1 MVYLPILWRLLLGRR
16 RNKTSNVV
24 LATSVSPET
33 KQLILGIRHSDSFP
47 EISCSG
53 VLLDSMGYMLSISK
67 DDAAFCHMASAS
79 IGSLASYLE
88 YEGRHEAAQSLSLL
102 ASVIAKINGAEL
114 EERSDWR
121 CGSQPKAAVHSA
133 SKIHE

>member
-1 MVYLPILWRLLLGRR
+1 MEAFLGRR
-16 RNKTSNVV
+16 RKKTSNVV

-53 VLLDSMGYMLSISK
+53 MLLDSMGYMLSAAM

-88 YEGRHEAAQSLSLL
+88 YEGRHDAAQSLNLL
-102 ASVIAKINGAEL
+102 ASVVAKINGAEL

-121 CGSQPKAAVHSA
+121 CGSQPEAAGGSA
-133 SKIHE
+133 SQIQE

>member
-1 MVYLPILWRLLLGRR
+1 LGRR
-16 RNKTSNVV
+16 RNETSNVV

-53 VLLDSMGYMLSISK
+53 KLFDSMGYLLAAAK

-88 YEGRHEAAQSLSLL
+88 FEGRHDAAKSLSLL
-102 ASVIAKINGAEL
+102 ASVIANINGAEL
-114 EERSDWR
+114 ERRSDWR
-121 CGSQPKAAVHSA
+121 CRAQSKAAEGSA
-133 SKIHE
+133 SQVS